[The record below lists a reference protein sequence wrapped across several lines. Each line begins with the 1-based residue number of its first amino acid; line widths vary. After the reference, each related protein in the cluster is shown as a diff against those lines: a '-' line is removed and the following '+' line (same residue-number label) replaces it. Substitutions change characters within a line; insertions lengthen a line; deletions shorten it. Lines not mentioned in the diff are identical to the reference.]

1 MIFFQYMCIISTY
14 ISRAASHCD
23 SGVHFYMIVSI
34 CNVAC
39 HKMPLEI
46 NTGGWGYYIGAYALY
61 SARKSLSQWG
71 KILQRLRCLQ
81 WAYSSL
87 VEFFANH
94 ESIFVTI
101 YRNIYITFARF
112 EYFVTS
118 FRTIGIINIF
128 SWNSNSQMYGYLH
141 CCKPKEHFHN
151 G

>member
-1 MIFFQYMCIISTY
+1 MCVYHIYIILEQVERRDTATVAFISTWLY
-14 ISRAASHCD
+14 R
-23 SGVHFYMIVSI
+23 F

-39 HKMPLEI
+39 NKMPLEI

-71 KILQRLRCLQ
+71 NILQRLRCLQ
-81 WAYSSL
+81 WSYFSL
-87 VEFFANH
+87 VEFVANH
-94 ESIFVTI
+94 ESIFLTI